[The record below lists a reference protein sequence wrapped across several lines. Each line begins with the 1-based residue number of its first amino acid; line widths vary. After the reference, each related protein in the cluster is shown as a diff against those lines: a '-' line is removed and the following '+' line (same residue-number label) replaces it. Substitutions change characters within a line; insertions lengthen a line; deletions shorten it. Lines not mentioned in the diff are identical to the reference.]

1 MMKLDT
7 MPKLF
12 GKGLLALALSTTPLL
27 AQTGPG
33 TSPGGTGTTGMTGEM
48 NMNRDDNDRDR
59 GWLGLLG
66 MAGHGP
72 PVRLRRKPPDATK
85 QRAAFLVNP

>member
-1 MMKLDT
+1 MKLDT

-48 NMNRDDNDRDR
+48 NMNRDDNDRDW

-66 MAGHGP
+66 LAGLAGL
-72 PVRLRRKPPDATK
+72 LRRRDVPAERTSPNMGTAH
-85 QRAAFLVNP
+85 R